1 MIRACG
7 SDELPNGPGVEEIAT
22 IGAGVAG
29 LTAAWSL
36 ARHGFAPV
44 VLEKSSSLS
53 GRAASRGRGG
63 VRFDD
68 GANSFRLD
76 NPANETLVRHALPTD
91 DLVETSGDVWTFDV
105 SGKLTPGNPKHN
117 AEAKYTL
124 SKRYQPVGQAVGREF
139 GSGGVPADARH
150 LTRSARQALE
160 TGGWG
165 GE

>member
-29 LTAAWSL
+29 LAAAWSL

-91 DLVETSGDVWTFDV
+91 DLVEISGDVWTFDV

-117 AEAKYTL
+117 AEAKYTYRNGISQL
-124 SKRYQPVGQAVGREF
+124 GRLLAES
-139 GSGGVPADARH
+139 SGVEVCRQ
-150 LTRSARQALE
+150 TRVI
-160 TGGWG
+160 
-165 GE
+165 